1 MLDTKEK
8 AVVCVALCR
17 VVSLYRL
24 SNVAYP
30 RSRLGR
36 RILPT
41 YLLTMRDVFALV
53 IIQTMICT
61 RLKNK
66 SWKSQ
71 RADCGDRQH
80 CSVFGQP
87 SFIAPHE
94 RELDFGH
101 LVTCG
106 EADCLLGQVDERRAP
121 YHPRLPLRYSRA
133 FFQDRASSAERTA
146 TTANKLYFVPPI
158 DSSVEL

>member
-1 MLDTKEK
+1 M
-8 AVVCVALCR
+8 
-17 VVSLYRL
+17 Y
-24 SNVAYP
+24 
-30 RSRLGR
+30 
-36 RILPT
+36 LP
-41 YLLTMRDVFALV
+41 LVFV
-53 IIQTMICT
+53 RMTSCT
-61 RLKNK
+61 RFQNRL
-66 SWKSQ
+66 WKPQ
-71 RADCGDRQH
+71 RLERGDRQH